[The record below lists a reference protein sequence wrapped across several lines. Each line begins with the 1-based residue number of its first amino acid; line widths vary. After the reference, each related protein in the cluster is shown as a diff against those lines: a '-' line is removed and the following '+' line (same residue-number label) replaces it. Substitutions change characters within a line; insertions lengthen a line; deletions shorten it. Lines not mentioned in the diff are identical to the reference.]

1 MHTLPKPL
9 LPVLLFLILTGCE
22 KKADIKP
29 ELLSG
34 AVFALSNLPQSEKY
48 KDYEENPFVK
58 TVDYPL
64 STFSV
69 DADGASYANMRRF
82 VHLGQVPP
90 KASVRIEE
98 YINYFTY
105 NYEEP
110 KDGENIAI
118 NSEIAACPWNT
129 AHALMRIGIKGL
141 TVDETAL
148 PASNYVFLIDVSG
161 SMSSID
167 KLAVLKSG
175 FKRMAD
181 GLTSRDRVAIVTYA
195 GSAGILLPSTSG
207 SEKEKIQ
214 AAIDQLE
221 AGGSTAGAAGI
232 HTAYEIAQKNFIDN
246 GNNRIILGTD
256 GDFNVGISNIDELVK
271 LIETKRKTGIYL
283 TVLGVGT
290 GNLNDHMMEQI
301 ANKGNGNY
309 EYIDNE
315 KQIQKVFLFERSRFH
330 TIANDSK
337 IQIAFD
343 PEKVE
348 SYRLIGYENRAL
360 KDTDFENEQ
369 TDAGEIGAGQ
379 TITALYEVVL
389 KSTAIND
396 PVAVFNFKYKMP
408 RTESSR
414 SLQLQIK
421 TPPVAIAAVS
431 EEMRFATAVTG
442 WGLLMKQSAYKGN
455 LNKQMILELANSTI
469 SYDPHGFRKE
479 FTEIVKNTNVK

>member
-1 MHTLPKPL
+1 MLLKPL
-9 LPVLLFLILTGCE
+9 LPVLLFLLLTGCE
-22 KKADIKP
+22 KSSGIKP
-29 ELLSG
+29 GLMAG
-34 AVFALSNLPQSEKY
+34 DAFASYDLPQTEKY
-48 KDYEENPFVK
+48 KDYEENPFIK
-58 TVDYPL
+58 AADHPL

-82 VHLGQVPP
+82 TRLGQVPP

-105 NYEEP
+105 DYEEP
-110 KDGENIAI
+110 KDGEKVAI
-118 NSEIAACPWNT
+118 NAEMATCPWNT
-129 AHALMRIGIKGL
+129 AHSLMRIGMKGL

-148 PASNYVFLIDVSG
+148 PGSNYVFLIDVSG

-167 KLAVLKSG
+167 KLDVLKSG
-175 FKRMAD
+175 FKRMTD
-181 GLTSRDRVAIVTYA
+181 GLTSKDRVAIVTYA
-195 GSAGILLPSTSG
+195 GNAGLLLASTPG
-207 SEKEKIQ
+207 SEKEKIK
-214 AAIDQLE
+214 AAIDQLG

-232 HTAYEIAQKNFIDN
+232 NTAYEIAQQHFIAN

-256 GDFNVGISNIDELVK
+256 GDFNVGISNTDDLVK
-271 LIETKRKTGIYL
+271 LIEAKRKTGIYL

-315 KQIQKVFLFERSRFH
+315 KQLQKVFSFEKSRFH
-330 TIANDSK
+330 TVANDSK
-337 IQIAFD
+337 IQIAFN

-360 KDTDFENEQ
+360 KDKDFDNDQ

-389 KSTAIND
+389 KTTAIND
-396 PVAVFNFKYKMP
+396 NIAVFNFKYKIP
-408 RTESSR
+408 GTESSR
-414 SLQLQIK
+414 SLQLEIK
-421 TPPVAIAAVS
+421 TPPVTIAAAS
-431 EEMRFATAVTG
+431 GEMRFATAVTG

-455 LNKQMILELANSTI
+455 LNKQMILELANNAI
-469 SYDPHGFRKE
+469 SYDPYGFRKE
-479 FTEIVKNTNVK
+479 FTEIVRNTSIK